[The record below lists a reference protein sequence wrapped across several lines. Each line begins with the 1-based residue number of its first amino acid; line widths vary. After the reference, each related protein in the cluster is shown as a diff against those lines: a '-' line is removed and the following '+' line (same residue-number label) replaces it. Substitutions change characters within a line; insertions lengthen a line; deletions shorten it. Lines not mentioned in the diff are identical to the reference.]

1 MVFASDEFYITA
13 ERPIPDAHY
22 YEEYPQYEN
31 GVGLLR
37 SLSDEVDAALDM
49 QEEYSRKR
57 KVSLATG
64 TLAGGFHKE
73 LVKRISARF
82 PTFECNVYPIVNHFF
97 GETITVAGLVT
108 GGDLIEQLKG
118 QDLGEELIIP
128 KVMLKADEDIFL
140 DDVTL
145 DEVREALDIK
155 ITPIANDGYDYLDA
169 LLGNI

>member
-1 MVFASDEFYITA
+1 M
-13 ERPIPDAHY
+13 
-22 YEEYPQYEN
+22 
-31 GVGLLR
+31 
-37 SLSDEVDAALDM
+37 
-49 QEEYSRKR
+49 
-57 KVSLATG
+57 
-64 TLAGGFHKE
+64 
-73 LVKRISARF
+73 
-82 PTFECNVYPIVNHFF
+82 
-97 GETITVAGLVT
+97 T

-169 LLGNI
+169 LLGVSYDE